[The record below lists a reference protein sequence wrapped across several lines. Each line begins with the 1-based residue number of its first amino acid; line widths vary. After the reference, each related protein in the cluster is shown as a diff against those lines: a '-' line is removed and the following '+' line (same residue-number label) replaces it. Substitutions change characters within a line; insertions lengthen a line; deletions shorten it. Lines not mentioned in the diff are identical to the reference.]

1 MTLGR
6 SPAEAVN
13 NYRFSIQRLAS
24 CVTDSVVDVGGG
36 YHISAVPHTLA
47 FRGGDPIALRGSS
60 RLMFSLQQ
68 NYRIVETDT
77 PRQTYRVETGAYNY
91 GIYDSERREVLIYHW
106 HPRSRSPIATPH
118 LHLEQGAEVGRSEVR
133 DAHLPTGFVSLASF
147 LRLLV
152 VDLEV
157 QPQRPDWDTILT
169 DPHT

>member
-13 NYRFSIQRLAS
+13 NYRFSIQRLVS

-47 FRGGDPIALRGSS
+47 FSGGDPIALRGSS
-60 RLMFSLQQ
+60 RLMLSLQQ

-77 PRQTYRVETGAYNY
+77 PRQTYRVEIEAYNY
-91 GIYDSERREVLIYHW
+91 AIYDSDVREILIYHW
-106 HPRSRSPIATPH
+106 HPHGNSPVVTPH
-118 LHLEQGAEVGRSEVR
+118 LHLNQGAQVGRPEIR
-133 DAHLPTGFVSLASF
+133 DAHLPTGFVPLASF

-152 VDLEV
+152 VDLRV
-157 QPQRPDWDTILT
+157 QPLRTDWDATLADIRT
-169 DPHT
+169 